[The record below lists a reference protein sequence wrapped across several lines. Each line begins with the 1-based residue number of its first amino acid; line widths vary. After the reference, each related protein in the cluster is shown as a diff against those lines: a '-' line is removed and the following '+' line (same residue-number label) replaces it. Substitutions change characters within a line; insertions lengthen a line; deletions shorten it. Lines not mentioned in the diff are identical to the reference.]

1 MGRAEAHMSNESGR
15 DTWRHLQWPSR
26 KVESFVVS
34 FPKSGRTWLRV
45 LLAVVEARRRGDD
58 PNAVVSEW
66 LGQDAPSMA
75 GRPVLFTHALAPN
88 AHERVE
94 AMSYFLAYIGDQRRI
109 FLVRDPRDTIVSYF
123 FQVTK
128 RQRGSAFANDIGR
141 FVRDSAYGIDR
152 LLLFLVACD
161 ASLREASGPSLVVA
175 YEDLHADPQRVLAA
189 TAEFLGCP
197 AAAGALASAV
207 TFGEFDNMRRLE
219 LEGGFGR
226 PRLAM
231 RDANDVES
239 LKTRKGVVGG
249 YAEYLS
255 RKDLSYVE
263 ERIGALLPARFG
275 YGEPGAPASAALAS

>member
-1 MGRAEAHMSNESGR
+1 MMDESGR
-15 DTWRHLQWPSR
+15 ETWRHLQWPSR
-26 KVESFVVS
+26 KVECFVVS

-45 LLAVVEARRRGDD
+45 LLAVVEADRRGAD

-66 LGQDAPSMA
+66 LGQEAPTMA
-75 GRPVLFTHALAPN
+75 DRPVLFTHALASN
-88 AHERVE
+88 AHERIE
-94 AMSYFLAYIGDQRRI
+94 AMSYFLAYIGDRRRV

-128 RQRGSAFANDIGR
+128 RQRGSALANDIGR
-141 FVRDSAYGIDR
+141 FVRDPGYGIDR
-152 LLLFLVACD
+152 LLLFLVACE
-161 ASLREASGPSLVVA
+161 ASLREAPGPSLLVS
-175 YEDLHADPQRVLAA
+175 YEELHADPQVVLAA

-197 AAAGALASAV
+197 ASTVALASAV

-219 LEGGFGR
+219 IEGGFGR
-226 PRLAM
+226 RMNM

-255 RKDLSYVE
+255 RKDVSYVE
-263 ERIGALLPARFG
+263 KRIRALLPARFG
-275 YGEPGAPASAALAS
+275 YREPGVPPSAVLA

>member
-1 MGRAEAHMSNESGR
+1 MSNEPGR

-45 LLAVVEARRRGDD
+45 LLAVVEADRRGED

-66 LGQDAPSMA
+66 LGQEAPTMA
-75 GRPVLFTHALAPN
+75 DSPVLFTHALASN

-94 AMSYFLAYIGDQRRI
+94 AMSYFLSYIGDRRRV

-128 RQRGSAFANDIGR
+128 RQRGSALASDIGK
-141 FVRDSAYGIDR
+141 FVRDPGYGIER

-161 ASLREASGPSLVVA
+161 ASLRDASGPSLLVS
-175 YEDLHADPQRVLAA
+175 YEELHAYPQRVLAA
-189 TAEFLGCP
+189 TAGFLGCP
-197 AAAGALASAV
+197 ASTRTLASAV
-207 TFGEFDNMRRLE
+207 TFAEFDNMRRLE

-226 PRLAM
+226 ARLEM

-255 RKDLSYVE
+255 RKDVSYVE
-263 ERIGALLPARFG
+263 GRIGALLPARFG
-275 YGEPGAPASAALAS
+275 YREPGVPAAVLAS